1 MLRHSAKADYTRKEE
16 KLASTT
22 ISKNKIKKSVGDTI
36 VDILIYVILG
46 LIALSTVL
54 PFLYVV
60 AGSFATEK
68 ELTEKA
74 FFIIPTV
81 WSANAYRYAIHT
93 ANILRGLKNSFIL
106 TIAGTT
112 LCMLMSLMFAFSL
125 SKSHLRGRNWIMN
138 MVIVTMLFGGG
149 MIPSF
154 IVFKA
159 YGLYNT
165 YWALIL
171 PGLISPFNMIIIK
184 KFFQGLPVELDE
196 AAYMDGANDLQI
208 FVKVALPLSKPVIAS
223 ISLFY
228 GVGFWNDYF
237 GAMIY
242 LQDAIKYP
250 IQIQLRSI
258 ILLSSNIADASFD
271 YDMNGTPPSKA
282 VKMACTVIATLPILC
297 IYPFVQ
303 KYFTKGVMV
312 GAVKG

>member
-1 MLRHSAKADYTRKEE
+1 MAKE
-16 KLASTT
+16 KKL
-22 ISKNKIKKSVGDTI
+22 KNGVKVKKSMGDRV
-36 VDILIYVILG
+36 VDVIIYVVLG

-54 PFLYVV
+54 PFLYVL

-81 WSANAYRYAIHT
+81 WSTNAYQYAIKT
-93 ANILRGLKNSFIL
+93 ANILRGLRNSIFL
-106 TIAGTT
+106 TILGTFM
-112 LCMLMSLMFAFSL
+112 CMLFSLLFAYPL
-125 SKSHLRGRNWIMN
+125 SKSHFRGRNWMMN
-138 MVIVTMLFGGG
+138 LVIVTMLFGGG
-149 MIPSF
+149 MIPSY
-154 IVFKA
+154 IVYQA
-159 YGLYNT
+159 YGLLDT

-184 KFFQGLPVELDE
+184 KFFSGLPLELDE
-196 AAYMDGANDLQI
+196 ASYMDGANDLQI
-208 FVKVALPLSKPVIAS
+208 FTKVALPLSKPVIAS

-237 GAMIY
+237 GSMIY
-242 LQDAIKYP
+242 LQTPEKYP

-258 ILLSSNIADASFD
+258 ILLTSTISDTMID
-271 YDMNGTPPSKA
+271 YDMNGTPPDKA
-282 VKMACTVIATLPILC
+282 VKMACTVIATVPILMV
-297 IYPFVQ
+297 YPFVQ

>member
-1 MLRHSAKADYTRKEE
+1 MVKA
-16 KLASTT
+16 LAQ
-22 ISKNKIKKSVGDTI
+22 KRENKIKTGLGDRI
-36 VDILIYVILG
+36 VDVLIYVILG

-54 PFLYVV
+54 PFLYVL

-81 WSANAYRYAIHT
+81 WSTNAYQYAIRT
-93 ANILRGLKNSFIL
+93 ANILRGLKNSIVL
-106 TIAGTT
+106 TFLGTVM
-112 LCMLMSLMFAFSL
+112 CMLFSL
-125 SKSHLRGRNWIMN
+125 TFAYPLSKTHFRGRNWIMN
-138 MVIVTMLFGGG
+138 LVIITMLFSGG
-149 MIPSF
+149 MIPNF
-154 IVFKA
+154 IVFRA
-159 YGLYNT
+159 YGLYDS

-171 PGLISPFNMIIIK
+171 PALINPFNMIIIK
-184 KFFQGLPVELDE
+184 KFFQEIPAELDE

-208 FVKVALPLSKPVIAS
+208 FAKVMLPLSKPVIAS

-237 GAMIY
+237 NSMIY
-242 LQDAIKYP
+242 LQSPEKYP
-250 IQIQLRSI
+250 VQIQLRSI
-258 ILLSSNIADASFD
+258 ILLSSQIMESGIDFD
-271 YDMNGTPPSKA
+271 LNGAPPDKA

-297 IYPFVQ
+297 VYPFVQ

>member
-1 MLRHSAKADYTRKEE
+1 VRADYTRREE
-16 KLASTT
+16 ASGMAEQ
-22 ISKNKIKKSVGDTI
+22 KIKSKKVQRSKGDKI
-36 VDILIYVILG
+36 VDIIIYVVLG

-54 PFLYVV
+54 PFLYVL

-74 FFIIPTV
+74 FFIIPTTF
-81 WSANAYRYAIHT
+81 SLNAYRYAIKT
-93 ANILRGLKNSFIL
+93 ANILRGLKNSIIL
-106 TIAGTT
+106 TAAGTFM
-112 LCMLMSLMFAFSL
+112 CMLFSL
-125 SKSHLRGRNWIMN
+125 TFAYPLSKMHFRGRNWIMN
-138 MVIVTMLFGGG
+138 VVIVTMFFGGG

-154 IVFKA
+154 IVYRA
-159 YGLYNT
+159 YGLYDT

-171 PGLISPFNMIIIK
+171 PGLISPFNMVIIK
-184 KFFQGLPVELDE
+184 KFFQELPVELDE
-196 AAYMDGANDLQI
+196 ASYMDGANDLQI

-237 GAMIY
+237 SSMIY
-242 LQDAIKYP
+242 LQSAEKYP

-258 ILLSSNIADASFD
+258 ILQSSQIADSMTD
-271 YDMNGTPPSKA
+271 YDINGAPPDKA
-282 VKMACTVIATLPILC
+282 VKMACTVIATVPILC
-297 IYPFVQ
+297 VYPFVQ

>member
-1 MLRHSAKADYTRKEE
+1 M
-16 KLASTT
+16 ASE
-22 ISKNKIKKSVGDTI
+22 KIKSKKVQKSFGDKV
-36 VDILIYVILG
+36 VDVIIYVVLG

-54 PFLYVV
+54 PFLYVL

-74 FFIIPTV
+74 FFIIPTTF
-81 WSANAYRYAIHT
+81 SLNAYRYAIKT
-93 ANILRGLKNSFIL
+93 ANILRGLRNSIFL
-106 TIAGTT
+106 TAAGTFM
-112 LCMLMSLMFAFSL
+112 CMLFSLTFAYPL
-125 SKSHLRGRNWIMN
+125 SKSHFRGRNWIMN
-138 MVIVTMLFGGG
+138 VVIVTMFFGGG

-154 IVFKA
+154 IVYRA
-159 YGLYNT
+159 YGLYDT

-171 PGLISPFNMIIIK
+171 PGLISPFNMVIIK
-184 KFFQGLPVELDE
+184 KFFQELPVELDE
-196 AAYMDGANDLQI
+196 ASYMDGANDLQI
-208 FVKVALPLSKPVIAS
+208 FAKVALPLSKPVIAS

-237 GAMIY
+237 SSMIY
-242 LQDAIKYP
+242 LQSAEKYP

-258 ILLSSNIADASFD
+258 ILQSSQIADAMND
-271 YDMNGTPPSKA
+271 YDINGAPPDKA
-282 VKMACTVIATLPILC
+282 VKMACTVIATVPILC